1 MIEAL
6 IAAGGVALT
15 GFLAYLGIRR
25 GHRNTAEAFL
35 IAELRENYKTIL
47 TEVHDL
53 KTEVKE
59 LWDARRVDAVV
70 MRKMGDFIDVLE
82 SWIWAGNP
90 PPPPPRPDGL

>member
-1 MIEAL
+1 MTEAL
-6 IAAGGVALT
+6 IAAAAVTLT
-15 GFLAYLGIRR
+15 GLLTYLGVRR
-25 GHRNTAEAFL
+25 GHRNAAEAFL

-59 LWDARRVDAVV
+59 LWDARRADARL

-82 SWIWAGNP
+82 AWIWAGNP
-90 PPPPPRPDGL
+90 PPPPERPDGI